1 MGTVLATDSD
11 HIRNGIVIYF
21 IVEEDSDP
29 QFQINERTGE
39 VSSLAVFN
47 RETRDS
53 YQIIVGAHDQG
64 TPQQTAEVV
73 AIVMIMIDDVND
85 ENPMFMERQPSFNID
100 TSTRPGSEVG
110 TVSATDQDLSP
121 FNEIEYVLETK
132 PSIFSIGRSSGV
144 ITLQSSLT
152 SAGTFHLNIS
162 AFNPGREELKDTIA
176 ATVSV
181 SEARGSQ
188 LAVIA
193 GVVVGAMVLLLLII
207 IVLII
212 AVYFYHKNKQ
222 LNQYSVRVVR
232 NDLNST
238 QLKELN

>member
-11 HIRNGIVIYF
+11 HMRNGIIIYF
-21 IVEEDSDP
+21 IVEEDSDS

-64 TPQQTAEVV
+64 IPQQTAEAV
-73 AIVMIMIDDVND
+73 AIVIDDVND
-85 ENPMFMERQPSFNID
+85 ENPNFMQRQPSFNID

-110 TVSATDQDLSP
+110 TVSATDQDLRP
-121 FNEIEYVLETK
+121 FNEIEYMLETK

-162 AFNPGREELKDTIA
+162 AFNPGREELKGTIA

-181 SEARGSQ
+181 SEAPGSQ

-193 GVVVGAMVLLLLII
+193 GVVVGAVVLLLLII
-207 IVLII
+207 IVLIL
-212 AVYFYHKNKQ
+212 AVYFYHKNK
-222 LNQYSVRVVR
+222 QYSVRVVR
-232 NDLNST
+232 NDLNGT